1 MKRKKKKPNIFS
13 LVILLFSATLFLIS
27 CTKKQPTEAPDPEI
41 NPLSYKEIPIEYE
54 SFRKVI
60 GWMSDE
66 EVLLHTGE
74 INNDSL
80 SIFNI
85 FTGEINPVYEAEG
98 IILTSVIS
106 EDQQQ
111 VLLQVVG
118 EDGGELRIVD
128 LNGTVI
134 QKLPLVT
141 KGIVNVNWNPA
152 NQNQVFISYY
162 QSEPEM
168 VVGNWNVETNEVVPV
183 PSTSLTPAWYSSN
196 LYLYVDNKDDFS
208 LETGDLY
215 MGDTRTNESLRLK
228 SQVSSFFV
236 HDDTFIT
243 YTPSDFSDDELLL
256 NYQYPF
262 MVDQSF
268 MEIPK
273 VTMNERL
280 VFPYLSQ
287 ATRNTPVYGV
297 FAKKAVKLELETGDF
312 EFGQLDFDEKAVK
325 PILDLPDNAPIAV
338 SKNGKYSLYGWRF
351 ESIIDIEAQKIYSLI
366 SMPH

>member
-1 MKRKKKKPNIFS
+1 MKRKKKKYIIFS

-27 CTKKQPTEAPDPEI
+27 CTKKQSTEAPDPEK

-85 FTGEINPVYEAEG
+85 FTGENNPVYEADG
-98 IILTSVIS
+98 IILTAVIS

-111 VLLQVVG
+111 VLIQVVG

-128 LNGTVI
+128 LNGTVV

-141 KGIVNVNWNPA
+141 KGFVNVNWNPA
-152 NQNQVFISYY
+152 NQNQIFISYY
-162 QSEPEM
+162 QSEEKIA
-168 VVGNWNVETNEVVPV
+168 VGNWNVETNEVVPV
-183 PSTSLTPAWYSSN
+183 PSASLTPSWYSSN

-228 SQVSSFFV
+228 NQVSGFFV
-236 HDDTFIT
+236 HEDTFIT

-268 MEIPK
+268 MTIPK
-273 VTMNERL
+273 VTMNDRL

-287 ATRNTPVYGV
+287 AARDTPVYGV
-297 FAKKAVKLELETGDF
+297 FAKESVKLELGTGDF
-312 EFGQLDFDEKAVK
+312 EFGQLDFDGKTIK
-325 PILDLPDNAPIAV
+325 SILDLPDNAPISV
-338 SKNGKYSLYGWRF
+338 SENGKYSLYGWRF
-351 ESIIDIEAQKIYSLI
+351 ESILDLEAQKIYSLI
-366 SMPH
+366 SMPN